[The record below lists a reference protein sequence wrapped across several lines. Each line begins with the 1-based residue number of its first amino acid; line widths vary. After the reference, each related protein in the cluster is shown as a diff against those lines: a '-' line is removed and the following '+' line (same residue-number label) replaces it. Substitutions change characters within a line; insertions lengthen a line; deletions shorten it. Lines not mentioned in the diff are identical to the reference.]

1 MLKDSIDFD
10 YNLEQIN
17 QEIDSEIQLQDEIMD
32 SEKMN
37 NTFSTIESNLNS
49 LYEKTR
55 YLEDAIEYA
64 RTFAELKIN
73 EYTTDINSMIKSIED
88 ISNISRNLGYVQ
100 YEVLFVEGV
109 IDIPDRNKNY
119 KIKPCKVRES
129 TTSDN
134 KKCDIVTLNNYVNQ
148 TYKINSVTSKCDQ
161 IPFDSNLADFDGSN
175 KYTTLYLEQ
184 KPVEGDL
191 VQTMTVALAE
201 PSEINEL
208 EINPVNCYIE
218 NIRYVYV
225 NGIEEYAGDLITGIE
240 PESRIVTHVKFDMRC
255 NKYNTI
261 TYELDKEAL
270 SMNAW
275 DFVRSAEYPTVVA
288 DTKLDTDIILS
299 RTETN
304 SSGNTVTKSYKTA
317 KQVEKVDMYVYNFG
331 LDSLKVNRVELYE
344 DGYFLSDPIS
354 IGDFSSNE
362 YVQLAV
368 DDSIVS
374 GCGVEYYIVDGDVD
388 KSIVPVGTKIITDEM
403 IFPDTDLRFTVDDDL
418 HSDGLR
424 QIKKDGLNV
433 NISLEDAKTS
443 YDGRYSADYQPLSEY
458 YNYTPL
464 NNTIRVKAIIR
475 TYGDQIDAIPYIKSI
490 SVNKYGGNT
499 LWTNLY

>member
-10 YNLEQIN
+10 YNLKQIN
-17 QEIDSEIQLQDEIMD
+17 QKVDSDIKLQDKILD
-32 SEKMN
+32 SKKMN
-37 NTFSTIESNLNS
+37 DTFTTIENNLNL

-64 RTFAELKIN
+64 KTFAEVKIG
-73 EYTTDINSMIKSIED
+73 EYNTEINGMIKTIDD
-88 ISNISRNLGYVQ
+88 ISNISRNMGYVQ
-100 YEVLFVEGV
+100 YEVPFVEGV

-129 TTSDN
+129 TNTN
-134 KKCDIVTLNNYVNQ
+134 NIKYDILTLNNYVDH
-148 TYKINSVTSKCDQ
+148 TYKFNSITPKCDQ
-161 IPFDSNLADFDGSN
+161 VPFDSNLSEFDGSN
-175 KYTTLYLEQ
+175 KYTVLYLEE
-184 KPVEGDL
+184 KPVNGDL

-201 PSEINEL
+201 PCEINEL
-208 EINPVNCYIE
+208 RISPVNCLIE

-225 NGIEEYAGDLITGIE
+225 NGIEEYAGNLITGIE
-240 PESRIVTHVKFDMRC
+240 PESRIVTHIKFDMRC
-255 NKYNTI
+255 NKYSTI

-275 DFVRSAEYPTVVA
+275 DFVRSVEYPTVHT
-288 DTKLDTDIILS
+288 DTKLNTDIVLS
-299 RTETN
+299 RTEI
-304 SSGNTVTKSYKTA
+304 SPSGNTVTQSYRSASK
-317 KQVEKVDMYVYNFG
+317 VEKVSMYVYNFG
-331 LDSLKVNRVELYE
+331 LDLLEVNRVELYE
-344 DGYFLSDPIS
+344 DGYFISDPIN
-354 IGDFSSNE
+354 IGDFKTGE
-362 YVQLAV
+362 YLQLVV
-368 DDSIVS
+368 DDCVET
-374 GCGVEYYIVDGDVD
+374 GCGVEYYIMDGDVD

-403 IFPDTDLRFTVDDDL
+403 IFPDTDLRFTIDDDL

-443 YDGRYSADYQPLSEY
+443 YDGRYSADYQPLNEY

-464 NNTIRVKAIIR
+464 NNTIRVKAILR
-475 TYGDQIDAIPYIKSI
+475 TYGDQVDTIPYIKSI

>member
-10 YNLEQIN
+10 YNLKQIEEKIDT
-17 QEIDSEIQLQDEIMD
+17 EIKLQDKIMD

-37 NTFSTIESNLNS
+37 DAFSTIESNLNT

-64 RTFAELKIN
+64 KTFAEIKIN
-73 EYTTDINSMIKSIED
+73 EYTTDINGAIKSIND
-88 ISNISRNLGYVQ
+88 ISNISRNMGYIQ
-100 YEVLFVEGV
+100 YEIPFRENV

-119 KIKPCKVRES
+119 KIKPCKKCE
-129 TTSDN
+129 TTMFDN
-134 KKCDIVTLNNYVNQ
+134 KKYDILTLNNYVDQ
-148 TYKINSVTSKCDQ
+148 TYSFNSIISKCDQ
-161 IPFDSNLADFDGSN
+161 VPFDSNLKEFNGSN
-175 KYTTLYLEQ
+175 KYNVLYLEQ
-184 KPVEGDL
+184 KPINGDL
-191 VQTMTVALAE
+191 VQTMTVALSE

-208 EINPVNCYIE
+208 QITPVNCIIE

-225 NGIEEYAGDLITGIE
+225 NGIEEQAGDLITGIE
-240 PESRIVTHVKFDMRC
+240 PESRIVSHIKFDMRC

-275 DFVRSAEYPTVVA
+275 DFVRNAEYPNVMA

-299 RTETN
+299 RTEKSYT
-304 SSGNTVTKSYKTA
+304 GNTVTQTYKTK
-317 KQVEKVDMYVYNFG
+317 KQAEKVDMYVYNFG
-331 LDSLKVNRVELYE
+331 LDSLKINRVELYE
-344 DGYFLSDPIS
+344 DGYFISEPIN
-354 IGDFSSNE
+354 IGDFSSDE
-362 YVQLAV
+362 YLQLVV
-368 DDSIVS
+368 DDCIET

-388 KSIVPVGTKIITDEM
+388 KNIIPVGTRIITDEM
-403 IFPDTDLRFTVDDDL
+403 IFPDTDLRFTIDADL

-424 QIKKDGLNV
+424 QIKKDGLNA

-443 YDGRYSADYQPLSEY
+443 YDGRYSADYQPLNTY

-475 TYGDQIDAIPYIKSI
+475 TYGDQVDTIPYIKSI
-490 SVNKYGGNT
+490 LINKYGGNT